1 MTRGYVRYVSF
12 DVNSVCRRSKQN
24 IPSFFLMPA
33 VQSALCPQTGWQAG
47 CLRTLLTL
55 NAIAKYPRQVGGASL
70 SRRCVMMV

>member
-33 VQSALCPQTGWQAG
+33 VQSALCPQTGLAG
-47 CLRTLLTL
+47 GLSSDPF
-55 NAIAKYPRQVGGASL
+55 NAKCYS
-70 SRRCVMMV
+70 